1 MILNTCAAC
10 AKPIE
15 HDAPSRCVGCQTR
28 YCSDRC
34 LRYHAHR
41 GGHDDECEEIANG
54 GGAEQYHAEKKYEE
68 AVAVAVEACAE
79 DTKGQTCFIC
89 TQALHWKTKE
99 GLVRGCSC
107 RGTAGYAHVS
117 CLAEQAKILVAEA
130 EENNLDV
137 KVKRERWTRWSTCS
151 LCEQR
156 YHGVVWCALGWA
168 CWKTYVGRPET
179 DIPRRLAISM
189 LGCGLHQVNHLEE
202 TLSVREAALSMERR
216 LGGSLEA
223 ILPVQSN
230 LASTYQ
236 SLGRTEEALRLR
248 RQAYAGYV
256 QLYGEEHIE
265 TLREANNYAKAL
277 TNVRRFEEVKSFLRK
292 MLPVVRRVLTDS
304 NEITL
309 KMRWTYAMAL
319 HDDPRATLGDFR
331 EAVTTFEDT
340 GGIARRMLGPSHPL
354 VGVNERCLRN
364 ARAAARARELN
375 VSSLADELEAMTPT

>member
-1 MILNTCAAC
+1 MILTQCPVCAAQLPSTS
-10 AKPIE
+10 AKQC
-15 HDAPSRCVGCQTR
+15 SRCKTR
-28 YCSDRC
+28 YCGPVC
-34 LRYHAHR
+34 QKKHWEE
-41 GGHDDECEEIANG
+41 GGHDKLCRKIRKG
-54 GGAEQYHAEKKYEE
+54 GGAEQFYASRKCAE
-68 AVAVAVEACAE
+68 AVAVAAEACAE
-79 DTKGQTCFIC
+79 DTKGQTCYIC

-107 RGTAGYAHVS
+107 RGTAGFAHVS
-117 CLAEQAKILVAEA
+117 CLAEEAKILVAEA

-189 LGCGLHQVNHLEE
+189 LGCGLHQVNHMEE

-340 GGIARRMLGPSHPL
+340 GDIARRMLGPSHPL